1 MGIYKPL
8 NYDATM
14 LIRLTTEMKDAFF
27 AGCKARGVVPSEEA
41 RRLIVAQVLEQW
53 GVDPNPKN
61 QPLERCEDT
70 LEMFPAVPADEVE
83 KPPVRPPQRPPARKK
98 RKDASFI
105 ALYNGQANACLF
117 FALRYITKL
126 YKCQKRQFCLGSI
139 TKCHVIRSSGGLQSR
154 AKNKAPFEKLRLA
167 DFFHNGAMVCWSFV
181 FGSWGRLQTPKT
193 VCKGGLDKVTPAL
206 QVVIATY
213 LLGEHKRVRNRM
225 NSSKRFT
232 VRYIGRLP
240 LLA

>member
-1 MGIYKPL
+1 MLKCWSNGELTQTQKP
-8 NYDATM
+8 
-14 LIRLTTEMKDAFF
+14 AFG
-27 AGCKARGVVPSEEA
+27 AL
-41 RRLIVAQVLEQW
+41 RRYA
-53 GVDPNPKN
+53 
-61 QPLERCEDT
+61 
-70 LEMFPAVPADEVE
+70 EMFPAVPADEVE
-83 KPPVRPPQRPPARKK
+83 KPPVRPPQRPPAKEKEKTLVLLRYTMGKQML
-98 RKDASFI
+98 A
-105 ALYNGQANACLF
+105 YF

-154 AKNKAPFEKLRLA
+154 AKTKPHLKTRLA
-167 DFFHNGAMVCWSFV
+167 DFSIMGQWSCWSFV
-181 FGSWGRLQTPKT
+181 FGSWGRLQTTPRRFAR
-193 VCKGGLDKVTPAL
+193 GGLDKVTPAL
-206 QVVIATY
+206 QVVIVPY

>member
-1 MGIYKPL
+1 MGKQ
-8 NYDATM
+8 M
-14 LIRLTTEMKDAFF
+14 LA
-27 AGCKARGVVPSEEA
+27 
-41 RRLIVAQVLEQW
+41 
-53 GVDPNPKN
+53 
-61 QPLERCEDT
+61 
-70 LEMFPAVPADEVE
+70 
-83 KPPVRPPQRPPARKK
+83 
-98 RKDASFI
+98 
-105 ALYNGQANACLF
+105 YF
-117 FALRYITKL
+117 FALRYIIKL

-167 DFFHNGAMVCWSFV
+167 DFSIMGQWSCWSFV
-181 FGSWGRLQTPKT
+181 FWLLGASANSPRRFAR
-193 VCKGGLDKVTPAL
+193 GGLDKVTPAL
-206 QVVIATY
+206 QVVIVPY